1 MDEEKIIMLKDFF
14 KREKIKQAEIAE
26 RTGISQPQVNRL
38 LAGRDNF
45 GKKTAAA
52 WSQAFGFNPMWL
64 MTGDG
69 DMMLDKSQQ
78 PAAADVLWLPVL
90 NFDTRGGT
98 APNDETDTLQYTTKL
113 MPFSRS
119 TAREGDFVMQV
130 VGESMRPLYPSGC
143 YVLVRPL
150 PTWREYLELGA
161 VYVLDLLDGR
171 RIIKEVRAGSDAQH
185 FALCSVNPRFD
196 PSDIAKAFI
205 AHVYAVI
212 ISVRRDYNW

>member
-1 MDEEKIIMLKDFF
+1 MCEKLLI
-14 KREKIKQAEIAE
+14 IKQQLKKLGYTQEQAAEKLGVTVASVSSLL
-26 RTGISQPQVNRL
+26 TGRRDF
-38 LAGRDNF
+38 GR
-45 GKKTAAA
+45 KTASA

-185 FALCSVNPRFD
+185 FALHSVNPRFD

>member
-1 MDEEKIIMLKDFF
+1 MQTIKEYFKEKGITQTDAA
-14 KREKIKQAEIAE
+14 KRLGVSVM
-26 RTGISQPQVNRL
+26 TVNQL
-38 LAGRDNF
+38 VNGNAQF
-45 GKKTAAA
+45 GKRTAMA

-69 DMMLDKSQQ
+69 DMMLAEQ
-78 PAAADVLWLPVL
+78 PSAAADVLWLPVL

-98 APNDETDTLQYTTKL
+98 APNDETDTLQYTTEL

-185 FALCSVNPRFD
+185 FALHSVNPRFD